1 MEIQGIDQEWKEVS
15 MYPIA
20 SEETYKDG
28 QVIFR
33 EGASGDWVYVILHG
47 NVEISRIIGESKY
60 IITVLESGEV
70 FGELGYLGDIKRTAT
85 ASAIGETTLG
95 IIDRGFLDREFN
107 LLSSS
112 FRAILVAVV
121 NRFRNL
127 TARTCEISSRKEGRA
142 QKSLS
147 VNFKDRQS
155 VVRSFTGNISNE
167 GLFIRTDNPLKEGE
181 QFSLKLQLPDFSE
194 PIRATCEV
202 VWAREHKEAENRPPG
217 MGVKFCELT
226 EAHRRLLN
234 QYLQSLIAN
243 AKGAH

>member
-1 MEIQGIDQEWKEVS
+1 

-33 EGASGDWVYVILHG
+33 EGTAGDWVYVVLHG
-47 NVEISRIIGESKY
+47 NVEISRTIGESKY
-60 IITVLESGEV
+60 TITVLEPGEV

-85 ASAIGETTLG
+85 ARAIGETTLG
-95 IIDRGFLDREFN
+95 IIDRGFLDKEFN

-112 FRAILVAVV
+112 FRAILVAMVD
-121 NRFRNL
+121 RFRNM
-127 TARTCEISSRKEGRA
+127 TERTCEFSSRKVDRT

-147 VNFKDRQS
+147 VAFKDRRS
-155 VVRSFTGNISNE
+155 VVRAFTGNISNE
-167 GLFIRTDNPLKEGE
+167 GLFIRTDNPLKKGE

-194 PIRATCEV
+194 PIKAKCEV
-202 VWAREHKEAENRPPG
+202 VWAREQQEAENRPLG

-226 EAHRRLLN
+226 EPHKRLLN

-243 AKGAH
+243 EKGAH

>member
-1 MEIQGIDQEWKEVS
+1 

-20 SEETYKDG
+20 SEEGYKDG

-33 EGASGDWVYVILHG
+33 EGTSGNWVYVILHG
-47 NVEISRIIGESKY
+47 NVEISRTIGESKY
-60 IITVLESGEV
+60 IITILESGEV

-85 ASAIGETTLG
+85 ARAIGETTLG

-121 NRFRNL
+121 NRFRNM
-127 TARTCEISSRKEGRA
+127 TQRTCEFSRRKEDRT

-147 VNFKDRQS
+147 VIFKDRKS
-155 VVRSFTGNISNE
+155 VVRSFTSNISND
-167 GLFIRTDNPLKEGE
+167 GLFIKTDRPLNKGE

-202 VWAREHKEAENRPPG
+202 VWAREHKEAENRPSG
-217 MGVKFCELT
+217 MGVKFCELA
-226 EAHRRLLN
+226 ESHKRLLN
-234 QYLQSLIAN
+234 QYIQSLIAN
-243 AKGAH
+243 AKGVH